1 MDGTFQMWCE
11 PQHGLPLNIRS
22 LKNVSWLDLAEEARQ
37 EVITFWEN
45 PLQRFAP
52 GAPTEQETH
61 IEVASQRGLSCKR
74 MMDAIRWPRAA
85 K

>member
-11 PQHGLPLNIRS
+11 PQHGLPLNIRR
-22 LKNVSWLDLAEEARQ
+22 LKNVSWLDLAEEAWQ
-37 EVITFWEN
+37 EVITLWKK

-52 GAPTEQETH
+52 GAPAEQETH
-61 IEVASQRGLSCKR
+61 IAVASQRGLSSKR
-74 MMDAIRWPRAA
+74 MMDAIRWHRAA